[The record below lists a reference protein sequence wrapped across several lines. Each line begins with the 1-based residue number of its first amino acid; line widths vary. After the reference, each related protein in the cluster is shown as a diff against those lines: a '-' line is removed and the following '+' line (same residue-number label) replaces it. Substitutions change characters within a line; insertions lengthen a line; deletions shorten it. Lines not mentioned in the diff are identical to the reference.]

1 MDNKEKRSKED
12 GNNNSGMRTD
22 GMTDDWR
29 LEAKRLGIKKAI
41 PQIKVSTKDFETLTI
56 TIRELDELRDK
67 IYLSGKKEATA
78 RIVGIIE
85 KRIKELEK
93 YRKMADESNQKTEE
107 GWFYERLGELNCL
120 LKEIESKKE

>member
-1 MDNKEKRSKED
+1 
-12 GNNNSGMRTD
+12 
-22 GMTDDWR
+22 MTDDWR

-120 LKEIESKKE
+120 LKEIESKK